1 MNKPEKILA
10 VAKAQAAWG
19 ESLPD
24 WVLALASECDRT
36 SQNTA
41 SKRIDY
47 SSAAVSQVINGKY
60 NGDLRAVEQAVRGA
74 LMAAIVACPV
84 VGDLAADTCL
94 SHQKTPWA
102 PHNPQRIAFW
112 RACRSG
118 CPHSR
123 IGGVS
128 NA

>member
-1 MNKPEKILA
+1 MNKPDKIPA

-19 ESLPD
+19 EAMPD
-24 WVLALASECDRT
+24 WVLVLAQECDRT
-36 SQNTA
+36 SQNA
-41 SKRIDY
+41 AAKRIDY
-47 SSAAVSQVINGKY
+47 SSAAVSQVINNCYK
-60 NGDLRAVEQAVRGA
+60 APSTSIEQAVRGA
-74 LMAAIVACPV
+74 LMAAVVACPV

-94 SHQKTPWA
+94 THQKAPWA

-112 RACRSG
+112 RACRGG

-123 IGGVS
+123 VGGG